1 MHCQFVGTTEAA
13 QGQKVSIAD
22 FFKKDWKMKEVC
34 SKAFL
39 KKEAK
44 DMFEAEAKAKQCQG
58 KQEELLKT
66 EIVEKKGKGKGNAG
80 QEANHGQ
87 HEYQVGCFIGELHC
101 ALLGVQ
107 HMRRDG

>member
-1 MHCQFVGTTEAA
+1 MNITAEDFELRSPWSDMHCQFVGTTEAA

-22 FFKKDWKMKEVC
+22 FFRKDWKMKEVC

-44 DMFEAEAKAKQCQG
+44 DIFEAEAKAKQCQG

-66 EIVEKKGKGKGNAG
+66 EIVEKKVRAKAMQARKPTMASMNTKL
-80 QEANHGQ
+80 
-87 HEYQVGCFIGELHC
+87 V
-101 ALLGVQ
+101 VS
-107 HMRRDG
+107 